1 MRPFVVLLL
10 LILAS
15 PVSLDAQNKGSVISL
30 IQRLPRADRFDAD
43 ISATDTIKDIPGN
56 YICYR
61 STGEE
66 DTLKLFEAQLFGK
79 PGGKQLL
86 FVTRYS
92 ADMQCSFYHTSIF
105 EYDRKNDTLLEKKAG
120 AVFPD
125 LSYSRFFRDSSVY
138 RVAAKYIDSV
148 RVYYLGKEATVND
161 MLRELYSLHF
171 DKSKG
176 KNEIGVTL
184 HVCDYIPVNQ
194 VPIEFNDWLVFQ
206 TCFRPVQLVYNNRQN
221 RFVFR

>member
-15 PVSLDAQNKGSVISL
+15 PVSSDAQNKGSVVSL
-30 IQRLPRADRFDAD
+30 IQRIPGADRFDAD
-43 ISATDTIKDIPGN
+43 ISATDTIKDIPNN

-61 STGEE
+61 SASEE

-105 EYDRKNDTLLEKKAG
+105 EYDRKNDTLFEKKAG
-120 AVFPD
+120 EVFPD

-148 RVYYLGKEATVND
+148 RVYYLGKDATVND
-161 MLRELYSLHF
+161 MLGELYSLHF